1 MYTYIY
7 MYTYVYVYVCAY
19 LCIYVCKQEK
29 TVNGHV
35 YVRYGVCVCYMLY
48 SHNMFVS
55 VVYVPNVSMG
65 FYGWN
70 TSFAA

>member
-1 MYTYIY
+1 MCMCMCVHIYAYIY
-7 MYTYVYVYVCAY
+7 VNKKKLWTAMYM
-19 LCIYVCKQEK
+19 LDM
-29 TVNGHV
+29 
-35 YVRYGVCVCYMLY
+35 VCVCYMLY

-55 VVYVPNVSMG
+55 VVYFPNVSMG

>member
-1 MYTYIY
+1 M
-7 MYTYVYVYVCAY
+7 
-19 LCIYVCKQEK
+19 
-29 TVNGHV
+29 NGHV
-35 YVRYGVCVCYMLY
+35 YVRYGMCVCYMLY

>member
-1 MYTYIY
+1 MCMCMCVHSYAYIY
-7 MYTYVYVYVCAY
+7 VNKKKLWTAMYM
-19 LCIYVCKQEK
+19 LDM
-29 TVNGHV
+29 G
-35 YVRYGVCVCYMLY
+35 CVCYMLY